1 MSEAEKRLAKYLE
14 RENRV
19 LTVKDKVLQV
29 SEIAYF
35 ISIGRKVYAV
45 DQAGKRAEIN
55 EIINSLEK
63 RLKKTFV
70 RTHRNYLV
78 AIDSIESTSRRFR
91 DQVAEASE
99 PVRGVKDEATLYLSG
114 LEDEIP
120 VTETYSKR
128 VQKALGIKNLHYV
141 EPENPEDRRNRE
153 LGIIDFGWRELQNL
167 SIKNK
172 KSVEAY
178 KEKWDI
184 MRFSPEKMIEH
195 FRMIDRPE
203 VDKRKIFMNIIW
215 QTQKWIKAGIQPEIG
230 GNIRTLWYSIKRVLA
245 HHEGI
250 WEADDVSIFYG
261 ALQSMIEKE
270 GLFKYKTF
278 GFMDINKFF
287 REIGKKR
294 PEVIIAAEKAGFF
307 GDISEWAKEIGGTF
321 ICLKGEPGNLTLE
334 YFADELREKIGKK
347 GLEIYCITDLNP
359 AGYSIQNSLVE
370 GLEVRQ
376 KLKVKKVVKM
386 FHPGY
391 YEDENAPLKFGT
403 PVVMYKEIGD
413 EIVPVPPA
421 NMSQVTRAIN
431 WIKEIKDQ
439 RFITKQKYGE
449 ETFVKIWG
457 IESDCPK
464 KEDLRQQFLKAV
476 KS

>member
-1 MSEAEKRLAKYLE
+1 MSEAEKRLEKYLE

-19 LTVKDKVLQV
+19 LTVKDKVLHV
-29 SEIAYF
+29 AEIAYF

-91 DQVAEASE
+91 DQTAEASE

-128 VQKALGIKNLHYV
+128 VQKALGIKNLLYV

-153 LGIIDFGWRELQNL
+153 LGIIDFGWRELKNL
-167 SIKNK
+167 NIKSK
-172 KSVEAY
+172 KAVEAY

-184 MRFSPEKMIEH
+184 MRFSPEKMVEY

-230 GNIRTLWYSIKRVLA
+230 GNIRTLWYAIKRLLA

-250 WEADDVSIFYG
+250 WEADDVNIFYG
-261 ALQSMIEKE
+261 ALQSMIEDE
-270 GLFKYKTF
+270 ELFKYKTF
-278 GFMDINKFF
+278 GFMDINRFY
-287 REIGKKR
+287 RGIGKKR
-294 PEVIIAAEKAGFF
+294 PEIILAAEKAGFF
-307 GDISEWAKEIGGTF
+307 DFISGWAKKVGGTF
-321 ICLKGEPGNLTLE
+321 ICLKGEPGNLTIE
-334 YFADELREKIGKK
+334 YFADELREKIGDKE
-347 GLEIYCITDLNP
+347 LEIYSITDLNP
-359 AGYSIQNSLVE
+359 AGYSIENSLVE
-370 GLEVRQ
+370 GLKKQ
-376 KLKVKKVVKM
+376 KLKVKKTVKM

-403 PVVMYKEIGD
+403 PVVMYKEIGG
-413 EIVPVPPA
+413 ETIPVPPS
-421 NMSQVTRAIN
+421 NMSQVTKAKK
-431 WIKEIKDQ
+431 WIKKIKDQ
-439 RFITKQKYGE
+439 RFITKQEYGD

-457 IESDCPK
+457 IESDCAK
-464 KEDLRQQFLKAV
+464 KEDLEAQFLKMV
-476 KS
+476 KG